1 MTFDEWWKKNGPFP
15 EHISRG
21 FCELAWNA
29 ALDEAEQLAEVYGDS
44 NHLPDRIRELKTP
57 S

>member
-29 ALDEAEQLAEVYGDS
+29 ALDEAEQLADVYGDS
-44 NHLPDRIRELKTP
+44 IHLPDRIRDLKTP